1 MSEEQGFPNVP
12 GVPDGWEL
20 VHCLR
25 IGEPGEIGLNQLG
38 EPFAI
43 GPNRTIKK
51 IPIIRKVKESKIEQP
66 ARYRQFANAEE
77 FKPHR
82 DRWVRH
88 KDDTPDSAFRILEY
102 RDLGVMNISG
112 EPMYFAD
119 AFSELLFDDDGTPF
133 GVRIDE

>member
-1 MSEEQGFPNVP
+1 MADQIP

-51 IPIIRKVKESKIEQP
+51 VPIIRKIEKP
-66 ARYRQFANAEE
+66 AKYRPFKDAEE
-77 FKPHR
+77 YMPHWGKPIR
-82 DRWVRH
+82 LKDGTGFDSVVSTSRIGVYVAAGSSIIRH
-88 KDDTPDSAFRILEY
+88 AMVDAFRLFE
-102 RDLGVMNISG
+102 
-112 EPMYFAD
+112 FA
-119 AFSELLFDDDGTPF
+119 DGTPF
-133 GVRIDE
+133 GVKIDE

>member
-1 MSEEQGFPNVP
+1 MSEQGIRGVP

-51 IPIIRKVKESKIEQP
+51 VPIIRKIEQP

-77 FKPHR
+77 FDAFNHIR
-82 DRWVRH
+82 FRH
-88 KDDTPDSAFRILEY
+88 KDRKSERLFASCYGQQGLCIDDGESGIYFLDWAACFARLE
-102 RDLGVMNISG
+102 
-112 EPMYFAD
+112 F
-119 AFSELLFDDDGTPF
+119 DDGTPF
-133 GVRIDE
+133 GVKVEE